1 MLFNKRK
8 PGFTLIEL
16 IIVMAI
22 ISSVAIVIN
31 INRKGFSTLTNSI
44 DCKMCNNEITNFIN
58 ISKQRSR
65 ESNTL
70 GNILFS
76 KSNNSLILYS
86 NSKKIKEYS
95 LPKGFKMRNVNAQNN
110 RIYITSRGLIQD
122 ACTFTYE
129 DRKGET
135 HAITICVGTG
145 HVQVK

>member
-44 DCKMCNNEITNFIN
+44 DCKMCNNEITNLIN

-86 NSKKIKEYS
+86 NAKKIKEYN
-95 LPKGFKMRNVNAQNN
+95 LPKDFKMRNVNAQNN